1 MKNRNGLIAGLMV
14 LVSAAGFLAVYAVKA
29 LKIYNAKFFT
39 PAAFYAGVFVINLVF
54 AGLLVLAVYQ
64 VRKGGYSAVLSW
76 LMILI
81 GLGMMLLP
89 FYPVLLFRY
98 FGSYGTYE
106 SITGGMWVVVGLVDL
121 IGRGKVEG
129 A

>member
-1 MKNRNGLIAGLMV
+1 MKNRNGLIAGLMIF
-14 LVSAAGFLAVYAVKA
+14 VSAAGFLAVYAVKV

-39 PAAFYAGVFVINLVF
+39 PATFMAGVFVINLVF

-81 GLGMMLLP
+81 GLGMMVLP
-89 FYPVLLFRY
+89 FYPVQLFRY

-106 SITGGMWVVVGLVDL
+106 SITGGMWLVVGLVDL

>member
-81 GLGMMLLP
+81 GLGMMVLP
-89 FYPVLLFRY
+89 FYPVLLVRY
-98 FGSYGTYE
+98 FASYGTYE

>member
-39 PAAFYAGVFVINLVF
+39 PATFYAGVFVINLVF

-81 GLGMMLLP
+81 GLGMMVLP
-89 FYPVLLFRY
+89 FYPVLLVRY
-98 FGSYGTYE
+98 FASYGTYE

>member
-29 LKIYNAKFFT
+29 LKIYNAKYFT
-39 PAAFYAGVFVINLVF
+39 PATFYAGVFVINLVF

-81 GLGMMLLP
+81 GLGMMVLP
-89 FYPVLLFRY
+89 FYPVLLVRY
-98 FGSYGTYE
+98 FASYGTYE